1 MSIWQVFRRDYN
13 PKKAQ
18 KEIEVSNC
26 LTSVA
31 FHPTDPLLLAGGT
44 LNGEIYLW
52 NIDKEEPLVCKS
64 DVDEYYHRESI
75 QSLIWVRQQSMTTLV
90 VNTSLVSCSTDGKIL
105 VWRVEDKLRYP
116 VKGHLLARRK
126 GDEMQVIGGTSLDK
140 VSVMEDNTFIVGT
153 EGGALFRC
161 NIGQPSDSDI
171 THLLQAN

>member
-1 MSIWQVFRRDYN
+1 MFRRDYN

-75 QSLIWVRQQSMTTLV
+75 QSLIWVR
-90 VNTSLVSCSTDGKIL
+90 
-105 VWRVEDKLRYP
+105 
-116 VKGHLLARRK
+116 
-126 GDEMQVIGGTSLDK
+126 
-140 VSVMEDNTFIVGT
+140 
-153 EGGALFRC
+153 
-161 NIGQPSDSDI
+161 
-171 THLLQAN
+171 